1 VNAIL
6 KAGYDVL
13 SLPLA
18 TKISDAW
25 LMAKFKSKVSKR
37 AAANMVFSDPPVTPK
52 VTIVIPVYNVERYL
66 ALCLQSVCAQNY
78 PNLDVILVND
88 GSTDNSLAVARKFQ
102 EKLNLHIVDQE
113 NAGLSAARNAGVRAI
128 EDTDYLMFLDSDD
141 ALAPDALK
149 HLVSRI
155 MDTGSDFVLGDTTRM
170 KGFTR
175 LKRRDTRPVFAK
187 GSLNGTTLLEHPD
200 AIWDVT
206 AWNRLFDFK
215 FFSSNRFSFPEGMYF
230 EDMAL
235 MTKAYIRAAKFD
247 VKTQTVYLWRVRTE
261 GAKSITQQTSDNQK
275 LADRITALRQMQ
287 GLIKAGMVMGKT
299 NERNMEVFK
308 DRVWN
313 HDIPLYKHIPGA
325 RALFDGL
332 LK

>member
-1 VNAIL
+1 MNAVL
-6 KAGYDVL
+6 KAGYDLL
-13 SLPLA
+13 STPFA
-18 TKISDAW
+18 TKVSDAW
-25 LMAKFKSKVSKR
+25 LMAKFRSATRKKSSQ
-37 AAANMVFSDPPVTPK
+37 SEWLPK
-52 VTIVIPVYNVERYL
+52 ITIVVPVYNVERYL
-66 ALCLQSVCAQNY
+66 VLCLQSLCAQNY
-78 PNLDVILVND
+78 KNLDVILVND

-128 EDTDYLMFLDSDD
+128 EKTDYLMFLDSDD
-141 ALAPDALK
+141 ALAPKAL
-149 HLVSRI
+149 HSMINLAI
-155 MDTGSDFVLGDTTRM
+155 ETDSDFVVGDTTRM
-170 KGFTR
+170 KGITR
-175 LKRRDTRPVFAK
+175 LKRRDTRDVFK
-187 GSLNGTTLLEHPD
+187 RGTLKSIRLIEHPY
-200 AIWDVT
+200 AIQDVT
-206 AWNRLFDFK
+206 AWNRLFKWNFYQ
-215 FFSSNRFSFPEGMYF
+215 SNRFSFPEGMFF

-247 VKTQTVYLWRVRTE
+247 VLAQTIYLWRVRTE
-261 GAKSITQQTSDNQK
+261 GAKSITQQTNDEQK

-299 NERNMEVFK
+299 NERNMDIFK

-313 HDIPLYKHIPGA
+313 HDIPLYKHVPGS